1 MLSLIA
7 PTIKK
12 LCLEPKRC
20 IYLKSKRLRLGDR
33 MIVELLFHFTPFFT
47 FLYGRSSVGY
57 FIVNQS
63 A

>member
-1 MLSLIA
+1 M
-7 PTIKK
+7 
-12 LCLEPKRC
+12 EPKRC

-33 MIVELLFHFTPFFT
+33 MIVELHFHFIPFFT
-47 FLYGRSSVGY
+47 FLFGRSSVGY